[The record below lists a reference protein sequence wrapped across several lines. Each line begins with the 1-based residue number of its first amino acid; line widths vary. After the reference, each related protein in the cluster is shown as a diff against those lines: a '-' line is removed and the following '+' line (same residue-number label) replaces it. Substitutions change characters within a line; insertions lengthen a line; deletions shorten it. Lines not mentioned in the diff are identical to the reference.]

1 MGAVLKLER
10 FDHDEPAAR
19 REVHSAEE
27 LQDAYARGLIEGRS
41 QAEGEQVALVQAAL
55 QALSAELAAVS
66 GAISAGSRNAAR
78 TLQPLIAAL
87 LDGALPQIA
96 RARLEAA
103 LLTEL
108 LQLSEAVS
116 PLQARIRCG
125 ADLHPFVQA
134 CVAEAGI
141 EAIVIDADADGPP
154 GTVEAELLGGTI
166 TWDIADVSRQLR
178 DLMQEI
184 MEEH

>member
-10 FDHDEPAAR
+10 FDRDEPAAR

-66 GAISAGSRNAAR
+66 GAIGAGSRTAAR

-116 PLQARIRCG
+116 PLQTRIRCG

-141 EAIVIDADADGPP
+141 EAIAIDADGPP